1 MKSINYLYDLID
13 KSDVTVIGYSFKNER
28 LKDELISRLSCY
40 YVGEISYPFN
50 VKSILRDAKINQ
62 VLGDNDPFKFLLID
76 INDVIV
82 DVPSNNSMNRSR
94 ILSKIVE
101 DIRQDMMSFFNEDN
115 DMGLDFDD
123 VDSHSQIK
131 KETPYKLII
140 TTTVNKAVNSEK
152 IIDSF
157 SGGHHVLYAADL
169 AFYISD
175 VDYVRSMFIDP
186 HIKIIKN
193 RYDHDNIDIDITTLI
208 KSNKERKKLNII

>member
-76 INDVIV
+76 VNDVIV

-101 DIRQDMMSFFNEDN
+101 DIRQDMMSVFNEDN

-140 TTTVNKAVNSEK
+140 TTAVYKTVNSGK

-157 SGGHHVLYAADL
+157 SGGHHILYAADL

-186 HIKIIKN
+186 QIKIIKN

-208 KSNKERKKLNII
+208 KSSKERKKLNII